1 MTAQEPSAPVGR
13 LDGHDANSR
22 VGSSGQR
29 VGGRPGLVAGLPADE
44 RSSIALVPV
53 LPREER
59 ERTVDDALDATV
71 VGAGLLPA

>member
-1 MTAQEPSAPVGR
+1 
-13 LDGHDANSR
+13 
-22 VGSSGQR
+22 
-29 VGGRPGLVAGLPADE
+29 VAGLPADE